1 MITSGAYQ
9 SKEELGFGEGQQFLD
24 ESNAIA
30 ASTLPWIFNDPIM
43 SSTPPTWL
51 PFLEPN
57 PAILFTYRHPIEVA
71 KSMAKRDGRR
81 TLVADLTSWMRYN
94 RSVIENSSELSIV
107 QSNLHD
113 IMDNLRPEA
122 NRIIKE
128 LTTKCGVL
136 PPPVHVTQEA
146 ADKFV
151 DTDLQHQNK
160 ETFTI
165 QSATWMIMM

>member
-30 ASTLPWIFNDPIM
+30 ASTLPWIVKDPRT
-43 SSTPPTWL
+43 SSMPPTWL
-51 PFLEPN
+51 PFLKPN

-71 KSMAKRDGRR
+71 KSMAQRDGRR
-81 TLVADLTSWMRYN
+81 TLVADLTSWVRYN
-94 RSVIENSSELSIV
+94 RSVIENTSELCVV

-122 NRIIKE
+122 NRIIRE
-128 LTTKCGVL
+128 MTTKCGVL